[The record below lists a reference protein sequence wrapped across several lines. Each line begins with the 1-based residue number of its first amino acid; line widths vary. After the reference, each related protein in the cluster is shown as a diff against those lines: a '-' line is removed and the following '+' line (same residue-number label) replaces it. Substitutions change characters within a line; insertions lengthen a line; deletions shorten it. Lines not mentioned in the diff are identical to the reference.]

1 MVFAA
6 VPVDVTIEKLTG
18 PQKRALD
25 EYLGRESR
33 TNYFTEIL
41 GNENIP
47 VVIGGFLAGIF
58 AVNLAEDIIE
68 DIENTVGPV
77 AEKTKSAIQETVEI
91 RLSRPA
97 AIREAVAKAIRDF
110 ELPKDFKIG
119 GEKLA

>member
-1 MVFAA
+1 MAYEA
-6 VPVDVTIEKLTG
+6 VPDDVEIQKLTSA
-18 PQKRALD
+18 QRDALSRYKRH
-25 EYLGRESR
+25 ENIN
-33 TNYFTEIL
+33 TFL
-41 GNENIP
+41 GNENVP
-47 VVIGGFLAGIF
+47 VLIGTFIAGIF

-68 DIENTVGPV
+68 DLENTVGPI

>member
-68 DIENTVGPV
+68 DLENTVGPI
-77 AEKTKSAIQETVEI
+77 A
-91 RLSRPA
+91 
-97 AIREAVAKAIRDF
+97 
-110 ELPKDFKIG
+110 
-119 GEKLA
+119 